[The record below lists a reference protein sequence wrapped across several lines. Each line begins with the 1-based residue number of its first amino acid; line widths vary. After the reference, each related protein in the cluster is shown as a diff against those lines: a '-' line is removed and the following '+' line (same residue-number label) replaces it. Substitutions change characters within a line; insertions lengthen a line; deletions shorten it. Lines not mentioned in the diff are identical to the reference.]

1 MSETRESCFHCGL
14 PVPERVI
21 ESPVDGEMRKFCCS
35 GCASAAELIH
45 SLGLEAYYRFRTET
59 ADPVVAA
66 PGMFAQFGG
75 TGARSAFVKS
85 GAAGDT
91 VYLDIQGINCSACAW
106 LIERA
111 LRTLT
116 GVREVSVNS
125 ATGRARILF
134 DPQGTSLPT
143 LLSTVASL
151 GYRPAPL
158 AGTGV
163 CDDHEHEKRGHL
175 TRLALSG
182 FGMMQVMMFAVALYT
197 GESLGMDAVMQS
209 YMRYVSLVVATPVM
223 MYAGWPFFSA
233 AYAAIKSRH
242 LTMDVPVTLGLVL
255 AYGASVLNTVMR
267 RGEVYFD
274 SVTMFIFFLTLAR
287 FIEYIARRRS
297 VSVTDSLSRLLPT
310 LAHRIVH
317 EGQGT
322 EDVPVNLLVKGD
334 EILIRSGE
342 IVPADAVINRGSSSL
357 DESMLTGEA
366 APLLRRAGDRVLAG
380 SLNVGAPLYC
390 RISSVGD
397 STVLSSIVT
406 LLLRAQAERPRAVR
420 AADLMARR
428 FLFRVLLGAAVV
440 FAAWHYID
448 PSRAFNATLAVLVV
462 ACPCA
467 LSLGPLI
474 ALASATSALARQGLL
489 ASHPDA
495 IENLAGISRV
505 VFDKTGTL
513 TTGRLRLT
521 SVRVSPGRDENRCLQ
536 IAAALEA
543 GSEHPLARAF
553 HPFAGLINSEQLK
566 VTPSAGV
573 AGRIDGKHYRLGAGS
588 FAEEADPKHSTGL
601 DPKDEGGIV
610 LVEEKQRIA
619 TFQLADA
626 LRAEANE
633 AVQRLRELG
642 LNCEILSGDAEKC
655 VAEIARSCGITEYSA
670 RYQPQQKLERVQ
682 LLLARGERVA
692 MIGDGINDAP
702 VLGAATV
709 SIAMGQ
715 GSALAQASADVLL
728 VRDWLAALPVAVV
741 HARKTKRVM
750 RQNMAWASAYN
761 LLAIPLAALGWVPP
775 WVAAIGMSA
784 SSIFVVLNS
793 LRLGR
798 IRGLAISP
806 GAEPSLVTSRV
817 PG

>member
-1 MSETRESCFHCGL
+1 MSEARETCFHCGL
-14 PVPERVI
+14 PVPEQAF
-21 ESPVDGEMRKFCCS
+21 ESPVDGEIRKFCCG
-35 GCASAAELIH
+35 GCASAADLIH
-45 SLGLEAYYRFRTET
+45 SLGLEAYYRFRTEK

-66 PGMFAQFGG
+66 ANMFAQFGD
-75 TGARSAFVKS
+75 ARARTTFIKS
-85 GAAGDT
+85 SAAGDT

-111 LRTLT
+111 LRTMT

-134 DPQGTSLPT
+134 DPQGASLPT
-143 LLSTVASL
+143 LLGTVASL

-158 AGTGV
+158 AGTSVG
-163 CDDHEHEKRGHL
+163 DDHDREKRRYL
-175 TRLALSG
+175 TRLAVSG

-197 GESLGMDAVMQS
+197 GASQGMDAVMQS
-209 YMRYVSLVVATPVM
+209 YMRYVSLIVATPVM
-223 MYAGWPFFSA
+223 MYAGWPFYSA
-233 AYAAIKSRH
+233 AYAALKSRH
-242 LTMDVPVTLGLVL
+242 LTMDVPVSLGLVL
-255 AYGASVLNTVMR
+255 AFGASVLNTVTH

-287 FIEYIARRRS
+287 FIEHIARRRS

-310 LAHRIVH
+310 LAHRILP
-317 EGQGT
+317 EDQAA
-322 EDVPVNLLVKGD
+322 EDVPVNLLVMGD
-334 EILIRSGE
+334 QILVRSGE
-342 IVPADAVINRGSSSL
+342 VVPADAVIDRGSSSL

-380 SLNVGAPLYC
+380 SVNVGAPLYC
-390 RISSVGD
+390 RITSVGG

-406 LLLRAQAERPRAVR
+406 LLLRAQAERPKAVR
-420 AADLMARR
+420 AADLMARK
-428 FLFRVLLGAAVV
+428 FLLRVLIGAAGV
-440 FAAWHYID
+440 FVAWHYID

-489 ASHPDA
+489 VSHPDA
-495 IENLAGISRV
+495 IEDLAGISRV

-521 SVRVSPGRDENRCLQ
+521 SVQVSPGSDENRCLQ
-536 IAAALEA
+536 IAGALEA
-543 GSEHPLARAF
+543 GSVHPLARAF
-553 HPFAGLINSEQLK
+553 HPFAGHIAPEQLE
-566 VTPSAGV
+566 VIPSAGV
-573 AGRIDGKHYRLGAGS
+573 AGRIDGKQYRLGARC
-588 FAEEADPKHSTGL
+588 FAEEAGPHSTAL
-601 DPKDEGGIV
+601 APKDAGEIV

-626 LRAEANE
+626 LRTEAKE
-633 AVQRLRELG
+633 AVQRLRDLG
-642 LNCEILSGDAEKC
+642 LNCEILSGDAQKN
-655 VAEIARSCGITEYSA
+655 VTEIARACGITEYSA

-682 LLLARGERVA
+682 LLLAGGERVA

-709 SIAMGQ
+709 SIAMGR

-728 VRDWLAALPVAVV
+728 VRDSLTALPVAVA
-741 HARKTKRVM
+741 HTRKAKRII

-798 IRGLAISP
+798 IRSLAISAGP
-806 GAEPSLVTSRV
+806 VPSLASSGV

>member
-1 MSETRESCFHCGL
+1 
-14 PVPERVI
+14 V
-21 ESPVDGEMRKFCCS
+21 
-35 GCASAAELIH
+35 
-45 SLGLEAYYRFRTET
+45 
-59 ADPVVAA
+59 
-66 PGMFAQFGG
+66 
-75 TGARSAFVKS
+75 
-85 GAAGDT
+85 
-91 VYLDIQGINCSACAW
+91 
-106 LIERA
+106 
-111 LRTLT
+111 
-116 GVREVSVNS
+116 
-125 ATGRARILF
+125 
-134 DPQGTSLPT
+134 

-158 AGTGV
+158 AGTAV
-163 CDDHEHEKRGHL
+163 CEDHDHEKRGYL
-175 TRLALSG
+175 TRLAVSG

-197 GESLGMDAVMQS
+197 GGSLGMDAVMQS
-209 YMRYVSLVVATPVM
+209 YMRHVSLIVATPVM
-223 MYAGWPFFSA
+223 MYAGWPFYSA
-233 AYAAIKSRH
+233 AYAAVKSRH
-242 LTMDVPVTLGLVL
+242 LTMDVPVSLGLVL
-255 AYGASVLNTVMR
+255 AFGASVLNTAMR

-287 FIEYIARRRS
+287 FIEHIARRRS

-310 LAHRIVH
+310 LAHRIRH
-317 EGQGT
+317 EGT
-322 EDVPVNLLVKGD
+322 AAEDIPVNLLIKGD

-342 IVPADAVINRGSSSL
+342 IVPADAVIDRGSSSL

-380 SLNVGAPLYC
+380 SVNVGAPLYC
-390 RISSVGD
+390 RITSVGD

-406 LLLRAQAERPRAVR
+406 LLLRAQAERPKAVR
-420 AADLMARR
+420 DADLMARK
-428 FLFRVLLGAAVV
+428 FLLRVLIGAAGV
-440 FAAWHYID
+440 FAAWYYFD

-489 ASHPDA
+489 VSHPDA
-495 IENLAGISRV
+495 IENLAGVSRV

-536 IAAALEA
+536 IAGALEA

-553 HPFAGLINSEQLK
+553 HPFAGQMNPEQLK
-566 VTPSAGV
+566 VIPGAGV
-573 AGRIDGKHYRLGAGS
+573 SGHIDGKHYRLGARS
-588 FAEEADPKHSTGL
+588 FAEHADPIHSTAL
-601 DPKDEGGIV
+601 EPNDEGEIV
-610 LVEEKQRIA
+610 LVEEKQRVA

-626 LRAEANE
+626 LRTDAKEV
-633 AVQRLRELG
+633 VQRLYDLG
-642 LNCEILSGDAEKC
+642 LGCEILSGDAEKR
-655 VAEIARSCGITEYSA
+655 VTEIARACGISEYSA
-670 RYQPQQKLERVQ
+670 RRQPQQKLGRVQ
-682 LLLARGERVA
+682 QLLGRGERVA

-709 SIAMGQ
+709 SIAMGR

-728 VRDWLAALPVAVV
+728 VRDSLTALPVAVA
-741 HARKTKRVM
+741 HARKTKRII

-761 LLAIPLAALGWVPP
+761 LLAIPLAALGWVAP
-775 WVAAIGMSA
+775 WAAAIGMSA

-798 IRGLAISP
+798 IRGLGTSAGP
-806 GAEPSLVTSRV
+806 EPALASSGVL
-817 PG
+817 G